1 MVADNIVEEA
11 IVGDTVVGDNFA
23 ISIRN
28 VVFENVVVPK
38 ANDIVVAETD
48 DKIDIVVVDND
59 NVVVD
64 IVGMSGVIL
73 EACVGAMECGSLEV
87 QQVSLEGNME
97 NQLSKIRSL
106 SEGLSS
112 GKLGSLYT

>member
-1 MVADNIVEEA
+1 VEEA

-38 ANDIVVAETD
+38 ANDIVVVETD
-48 DKIDIVVVDND
+48 DKIDIVVVVTD

-87 QQVSLEGNME
+87 VDSNTQKPNDPEQ
-97 NQLSKIRSL
+97 KIYLPLPWSNN
-106 SEGLSS
+106 
-112 GKLGSLYT
+112 